1 MPTKQYQI
9 QLQGAA
15 TIGIIVLYSIPIRK
29 VLHLGLPLRV
39 FRLFSNENSR
49 HFQQIDS
56 QFIEIR
62 TPNSSINYN
71 HFTTQLFICTAF
83 FSSQTDN
90 LSNNR
95 TNCQICIRILFD
107 FINIS

>member
-39 FRLFSNENSR
+39 FGSF
-49 HFQQIDS
+49 
-56 QFIEIR
+56 
-62 TPNSSINYN
+62 PMK
-71 HFTTQLFICTAF
+71 TADIF
-83 FSSQTDN
+83 NKSTRN
-90 LSNNR
+90 LLKFGLL
-95 TNCQICIRILFD
+95 TAL
-107 FINIS
+107 